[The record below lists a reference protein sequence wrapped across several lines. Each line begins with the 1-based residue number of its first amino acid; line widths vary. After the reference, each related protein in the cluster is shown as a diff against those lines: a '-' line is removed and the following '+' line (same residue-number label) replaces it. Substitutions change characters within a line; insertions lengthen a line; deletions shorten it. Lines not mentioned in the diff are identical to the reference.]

1 MGRHG
6 NGRGEVVGR
15 GGWDPYDEE
24 IQPLADLSEGSQV
37 LSAHS
42 GSGSKYIHDIMKI

>member
-6 NGRGEVVGR
+6 DGHGEVVGL
-15 GGWDPYDEE
+15 GWDPYDEE

-37 LSAHS
+37 KHLCPSLS
-42 GSGSKYIHDIMKI
+42 